1 VFVLKPKQS
10 GIVGTVVLKP
20 PRVKNL
26 NKFTINETRL
36 LDAMYPGEC
45 YSGRQ
50 ISKMVDVDLTSI
62 EKALRRLYG
71 KGLIDAYM
79 YYEAGRNRRNYY
91 RVFSVKFVSNTTLK
105 TLSEGF
111 QKQPFPSSS
120 SSSSSESDSESEYL
134 YPISKSVIRKSSE
147 GVLV

>member
-10 GIVGTVVLKP
+10 GIVGPVVLKP

-26 NKFTINETRL
+26 NKFSINEVRL
-36 LDAMYPGEC
+36 LESMFPGQC
-45 YSGRQ
+45 YTSRQ
-50 ISKMVDVDLTSI
+50 ISKLIDIDIVSI

-71 KGLIDAYM
+71 KGLVDAYM
-79 YYEAGRNRRNYY
+79 YYDAGANRRSYY
-91 RVFSVKFVSNTTLK
+91 RVFSVKFVSEVTLK
-105 TLSEGF
+105 TLSERF
-111 QKQPFPSSS
+111 LKQPSPSSS